1 MLLAVRPLGV
11 YTAAVADETA
21 TVNAPPTAAAKIV
34 RPCIG
39 LLQTEN
45 GRPASFP
52 SPIAAAVTCAGIRP
66 ARIGLYHSVT
76 GATLAHRQPTCQD
89 QFRRRVGGRPGTPS
103 YRAGRRLRAS
113 RSCRRAR

>member
-21 TVNAPPTAAAKIV
+21 IVNAATTAAAKIV

-76 GATLAHRQPTCQD
+76 GATLAHPQPTCQD
-89 QFRRRVGGRPGTPS
+89 QCRRPAAGPPGTQ
-103 YRAGRRLRAS
+103 
-113 RSCRRAR
+113 SCRAARLP